1 MRYSG
6 KAKRRILSGSSIS
19 SRAVDNQ
26 RGSVLLSVLAVLLVL
41 MIVFLSVL
49 TYALARYS
57 AHVRRAN
64 RIVAAGLAEAGVNHR
79 IADMNRE
86 GIGESV
92 QTERTPNGGRFQSA
106 VIAWGPCPL
115 VLSDGFYANQKVRC
129 TALLGSRSPQLFLAA
144 ISVYRLDLPF
154 VVSGNTRIVGSVLT
168 GPEGMTEG
176 QIEGRTVT
184 SEDYHQGAVQKVNNL
199 VAPSIDTTILR
210 LYLSQADQRRSKPDQ
225 IFAGSHLLGPGNLNS
240 VVRGH
245 SVLIE
250 DDLELRD
257 ATISADQSI
266 SSLFVG
272 GRLTIAGGSRLTGL
286 LEIVADGTITVSDS
300 AALDEVILYS
310 NDSIVFQGDCVFS
323 GTAVSRAHI
332 LMADRSRLLYPS
344 MLYLDAEH
352 EAVDSSTGIR
362 LVSAGLLEGTVVTY
376 CDKRTTDTEL
386 PLLRAA
392 PCTTLRGYILSQGE
406 LDAQGKIFGS
416 IVTRQFGFRVSPT
429 TYVNWVRDI
438 HVNRTMLDFEPAL
451 PVLDNSGQPP
461 NLRILRMDSDL

>member
-1 MRYSG
+1 MRYSSR
-6 KAKRRILSGSSIS
+6 AKPTTLSGFSA
-19 SRAVDNQ
+19 SRRALDNQ
-26 RGSVLLSVLAVLLVL
+26 SGAVLLSVLAVLLVL

-86 GIGESV
+86 GVGESV
-92 QTERTPNGGRFQSA
+92 QTERTPNGGRFQST
-106 VIAWGPCPL
+106 VMAWGPFPL
-115 VLSDGFYANQKVRC
+115 VLSDGLYANQKVRC
-129 TALLGSRSPQLFLAA
+129 AALLGSRTPQLFRAA
-144 ISVYRLDLPF
+144 ISVCRPDLPF
-154 VVSGNTRIVGSVLT
+154 VVSGNTHIVGNVLT

-184 SEDYHQGAVQKVNNL
+184 SEDYHQGAVQKINNL
-199 VAPSIDTTILR
+199 AVPSIDTTTLR
-210 LYLSQADQRRSKPDQ
+210 LYLSQSDLRRSKLDQ
-225 IFAGSHLLGPGNLNS
+225 VLAGSRLLGPGNLNS
-240 VVRGH
+240 VVCGR
-245 SVLIE
+245 SVSIE

-257 ATISADQSI
+257 AVISAGQYV

-272 GRLTIAGGSRLTGL
+272 GRVTIAGRSRLTGL

-300 AALDEVILYS
+300 ATLDEVILYS
-310 NDSIVFQGDCVFS
+310 SDSILFEGNCVFS
-323 GTAVSRAHI
+323 GTAVSCTHI

-344 MLYLDAEH
+344 TLYLDAER
-352 EAVDSSTGIR
+352 EAVDSNTGIR

-376 CDKRTTDTEL
+376 CDKRTTDAEL
-386 PLLRAA
+386 PLLRVD

-416 IVTRQFGFRVSPT
+416 VVTRQFGFRIPPT

-438 HVNRTMLDFEPAL
+438 YVNRTMLDFEPAL
-451 PVLDNSGQPP
+451 PALDNPGQPM
-461 NLRILRMDSDL
+461 NLRILRMDGDL